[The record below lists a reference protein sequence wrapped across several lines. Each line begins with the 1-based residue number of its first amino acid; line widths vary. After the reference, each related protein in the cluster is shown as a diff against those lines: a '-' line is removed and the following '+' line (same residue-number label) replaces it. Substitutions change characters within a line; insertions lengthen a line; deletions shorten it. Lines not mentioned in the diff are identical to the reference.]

1 VGAQSRKIIPVFNE
15 SGRDDDRMNL
25 PAEYPA
31 LFRRKT
37 DGAVVDGVMV
47 NISNTGIGI
56 RTSRA
61 IALNTELNFITLDKQ
76 IAFKVIWCSPESAL
90 GEGYESGFR
99 VGLEL
104 ACGSANLTKTFRW
117 MWERWAIDHF

>member
-1 VGAQSRKIIPVFNE
+1 MSSSARKLIKMPSD
-15 SGRDDDRMNL
+15 SGRDDERMDL

-31 LFRRKT
+31 LFKT
-37 DGAVVDGVMV
+37 KLEGIVVDGVMV

-61 IALNTELNFITLDKQ
+61 INLNTEINFITLERT
-76 IAFKVIWCSPESAL
+76 IAFKVIWCTADPQVT
-90 GEGYESGFR
+90 GYR

-104 ACGSANLTKTFRW
+104 SRGSENLTKTFRW
-117 MWERWAIDHF
+117 MWERWALEQI